1 MNDSLPAQPTWQ
13 GAHHLS
19 LVTPDLDAT
28 VRFYHGLLG
37 MPLWAALEPMPY
49 HGRHC
54 FFRAGHFLI
63 HFFEQPDA
71 KIAVLPP
78 DWRQKPI
85 TLAPGAYQHIALE
98 MENEESL
105 LALRE
110 RLLSANVAV
119 TELMSQGPIRQ
130 FLFLD
135 NNGIFLE
142 ANWTPFD
149 LIAQPIDYSNS
160 QLFNDPDPVPAVREI
175 LAEDQLR
182 RA

>member
-1 MNDSLPAQPTWQ
+1 MNDNLQAQPSWQ

-28 VRFYHGLLG
+28 VRFYHGLLD
-37 MPLWAALEPMPY
+37 MPLWAALRPMPY

-54 FFRAGHFLI
+54 FFKAGHFLI
-63 HFFEQPDA
+63 HFFEQLDA
-71 KIAVLPP
+71 KIAVPPP
-78 DWRQKPI
+78 DWMQNPI
-85 TLAPGAYQHIALE
+85 TLVSGAYQHIALE

-105 LALRE
+105 LGLRE
-110 RLLSANVAV
+110 RLVRADVPV
-119 TELMSQGPIRQ
+119 TELMNQGPICQ
-130 FLFLD
+130 FLFVD

-160 QLFNDPDPVPAVREI
+160 QFFNDPDSVPAVQEI
-175 LAEDQLR
+175 LKEGQLR
-182 RA
+182 P

>member
-1 MNDSLPAQPTWQ
+1 MNNDLHWQ

-28 VRFYHGLLG
+28 VRFYHGLLS
-37 MPLWAALEPMPY
+37 MPLWGALGPMPY
-49 HGRHC
+49 HGPHC
-54 FFRAGHFLI
+54 FFKAGHFLI

-71 KIAVLPP
+71 KIAVPP
-78 DWRQKPI
+78 SDWIQRPL
-85 TLAPGAYQHIALE
+85 TLVAGAYQHIALE

-105 LALRE
+105 LGLRE
-110 RLLSANVAV
+110 RLVRADV
-119 TELMSQGPIRQ
+119 TVSELMNQGPIQQ

-149 LIAQPIDYSNS
+149 LIAQPIDYNNS
-160 QLFNDPDPVPAVREI
+160 QLFNDPDPVPAIREI
-175 LAEDQLR
+175 LEERYLQR
-182 RA
+182 F

>member
-1 MNDSLPAQPTWQ
+1 MNDNSHALPTWQ

-37 MPLWAALEPMPY
+37 MPLWAALGPMPY
-49 HGRHC
+49 HGRHY
-54 FFRAGHFLI
+54 FFKAGHFLI

-71 KIAVLPP
+71 KIAVPSP
-78 DWRQKPI
+78 DWMKNPI
-85 TLAPGAYQHIALE
+85 TLVPGAYQHIALG

-110 RLLSANVAV
+110 RLISADVAV
-119 TELMSQGPIRQ
+119 TDLMNQGPIRQ

-135 NNGIFLE
+135 NNIFLE

-160 QLFNDPDPVPAVREI
+160 HLFNDPDPVPAVREI
-175 LAEDQLR
+175 LEEGQLR
-182 RA
+182 HT

>member
-1 MNDSLPAQPTWQ
+1 MSDNLQMQTAWQ

-37 MPLWAALEPMPY
+37 MPLWAALGPMPY

-54 FFRAGHFLI
+54 LFKAGHFLI

-71 KIAVLPP
+71 EIAVPPP
-78 DWRQKPI
+78 DWMKKPL
-85 TLAPGAYQHIALE
+85 TLVAGVYQHLALE
-98 MENEESL
+98 MESEEAL
-105 LALRE
+105 LGLRE
-110 RLLSANVAV
+110 RLISEDVAV
-119 TELMSQGPIRQ
+119 SALMNQGPIRQ

-175 LAEDQLR
+175 LEESGLG
-182 RA
+182 

>member
-1 MNDSLPAQPTWQ
+1 MNDNLRAQPTWQ

-28 VRFYHGLLG
+28 VRFYHGLLA
-37 MPLWAALEPMPY
+37 MPLWAALGPMPY

-54 FFRAGHFLI
+54 FFKAGHFLI
-63 HFFEQPDA
+63 HFFEQPET
-71 KIAVLPP
+71 KIAVPP
-78 DWRQKPI
+78 ADWIQKPL
-85 TLAPGAYQHIALE
+85 TLVAGAYQHIALE
-98 MENEESL
+98 LENEASL
-105 LALRE
+105 VELRE
-110 RLLSANVAV
+110 RLVSADIAV
-119 TELMSQGPIRQ
+119 SELMNQGPIRQ

-160 QLFNDPDPVPAVREI
+160 QLFNDPNPVPAVQEI
-175 LAEDQLR
+175 LAEGQLR
-182 RA
+182 HT